1 MHNAK
6 IVFKKSINIGGVNMK
21 KPFILIG
28 CKKRERSEF
37 KIREGVQPT
46 YALLYLTKGSFF
58 LNIDGKQTI
67 LQAGDCAIFYDDI
80 DFTRSVIEPIT
91 FIILQFQPNPSCP
104 FRIPVPVGKVDFLNP
119 DRVRDSIRK
128 YEALIDS
135 DDPRSIYYKE
145 HLLEDILL
153 QAYAENH
160 STDRTG
166 VNSSAETTHDVTV
179 IRATGYIRENLDKK
193 LTVETV
199 CHAAETNPS
208 TLNFKFRK
216 ELSTSVG
223 GYITAERMKRARFML
238 SNTTHTIRDISASC
252 GFDSV
257 YYFSSAFRKYNGLS
271 PTEYRKQ
278 YR

>member
-1 MHNAK
+1 
-6 IVFKKSINIGGVNMK
+6 
-21 KPFILIG
+21 L
-28 CKKRERSEF
+28 
-37 KIREGVQPT
+37 
-46 YALLYLTKGSFF
+46 
-58 LNIDGKQTI
+58 LNIKGKETI

-119 DRVRDSIRK
+119 HRVRDSIQK
-128 YEALIDS
+128 YETLMDR

-153 QAYAENH
+153 QAYGE
-160 STDRTG
+160 SL
-166 VNSSAETTHDVTV
+166 SADPADVASNTQMTHDITV

-193 LTVETV
+193 LTIDTV
-199 CHAAETNPS
+199 CRAAETNSS

-216 ELSTSVG
+216 ELSVSVG
-223 GYITAERMKRARFML
+223 GYITAERMKRAKRML
-238 SNTTHTIRDISASC
+238 SNTTHTIRDIASRC
-252 GFDSV
+252 GFESV
-257 YYFSSAFRKYNGLS
+257 YYFSSAFHKYNGIS
-271 PTEYRKQ
+271 PTEYRKK

>member
-1 MHNAK
+1 
-6 IVFKKSINIGGVNMK
+6 MK

-28 CKKRERSEF
+28 CKKRQRNEF
-37 KIREGVQPT
+37 KIQEGVQPT

-58 LNIDGKQTI
+58 LNIKGKETT
-67 LQAGDCAIFYDDI
+67 LHAGDCAIFYDDV
-80 DFTRSVIEPIT
+80 DFRRSVIEPIT

-119 DRVRDSIRK
+119 DRVRDSIHK
-128 YEALIDS
+128 YEALMDS

-153 QAYAENH
+153 QAYAENL
-160 STDRTG
+160 STDPSVGT
-166 VNSSAETTHDVTV
+166 SSMEATHDVTV
-179 IRATGYIRENLDKK
+179 IRATGYIRENLDKR
-193 LTVETV
+193 LTIETV
-199 CHAAETNPS
+199 CHASGTNPS

-216 ELSTSVG
+216 ELATSVG
-223 GYITAERMKRARFML
+223 GYITAERMKRAKFML
-238 SNTTHTIRDISASC
+238 SNTTHTIRDIAAAC

-271 PTEYRKQ
+271 PTDYRKQ
-278 YR
+278 FR